1 MTTLCPKRR
10 SNTLLSKSEFATY
23 MHPKALRQQIRWPQ
37 KSTWTWKP
45 NQNQDSSRMPCPPVF
60 WPGFCLR
67 FLVHPSETMR
77 NVTWRWFVA
86 PVLFHWTL
94 PLNNRKKMPYGL
106 HLSQFPH
113 LLTTF
118 KFMWSIIAYSNFF
131 AHLAV
136 CPSRNQKH
144 GDTSDCSRP
153 RRHPLWPC
161 LEPASVAVPTTVTHV
176 FCPVFDEFGDAADI
190 ASFTTRRFSRMPCK
204 YLQIIAPQDANKLEQ
219 VCFFLIAVGFLD
231 DFQ

>member
-1 MTTLCPKRR
+1 MTTLCPKRC

-131 AHLAV
+131 CASSCLSVQKPETWWHEWLLKASSAPALAV
-136 CPSRNQKH
+136 P
-144 GDTSDCSRP
+144 GTSFGGSSNNGHACF
-153 RRHPLWPC
+153 LPC
-161 LEPASVAVPTTVTHV
+161 IRWVWGCCWYSVIHYP
-176 FCPVFDEFGDAADI
+176 PVLKNA
-190 ASFTTRRFSRMPCK
+190 
-204 YLQIIAPQDANKLEQ
+204 L
-219 VCFFLIAVGFLD
+219 
-231 DFQ
+231 